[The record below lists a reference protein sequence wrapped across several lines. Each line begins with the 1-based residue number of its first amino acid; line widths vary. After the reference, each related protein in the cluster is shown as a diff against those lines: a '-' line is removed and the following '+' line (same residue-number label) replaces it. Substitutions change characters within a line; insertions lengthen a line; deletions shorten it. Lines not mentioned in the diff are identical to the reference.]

1 MADTLTVGL
10 QRAVKTSA
18 IYDLATCLPLALPGV
33 AGVYLT
39 ILDSLNGAVGL
50 GGHVGELS
58 PLAMMFINFLGS
70 LISIWAVMRL
80 INPSWGNALTDVAV
94 RTLFSIAMLNAILGG
109 VPGLVGVLWACEM
122 GLLLAQ
128 AYFVHRVW
136 QAERRASV
144 PAAAPARSTTAPG
157 FGGQVAP
164 AE

>member
-18 IYDLATCLPLALPGV
+18 IYDLVTCLPLALPGV
-33 AGVYLT
+33 AGLYLG

-94 RTLFSIAMLNAILGG
+94 RTLFSIAMLNAIMGG
-109 VPGLVGVLWACEM
+109 VPGLVGVLWACEL

-136 QAERRASV
+136 QAERRVAS
-144 PAAAPARSTTAPG
+144 TAPVRAASPS